1 MPRLILAGDVGG
13 TKTWLGLFSLDGPR
27 LIPREIQR
35 YPTLEFDGLT
45 TLVASF
51 LDQTGAAAQVV
62 AACFGVAGPVQ
73 NNASTLTHVPWM
85 IDGSDL
91 GARFGLRSVW
101 LLNDLVAMAH
111 AIPALT
117 ESELARLQTGVPSTD
132 GSAALIA
139 PGTALGEAC
148 LHQVDGLLIPA
159 PSEGGHTD
167 FAARTPRELDLA
179 KTLIVRN
186 GRVALE
192 DVVSGRGLINL
203 FFLTHQS
210 RKCEARLRPEEPL
223 NVELP
228 AKISAAAL
236 AGACGACVEALDL
249 FVSAL
254 GAAAG
259 NLALRSLATAGVY
272 LGGGIAPHI
281 LPLLQSGPFL
291 DAFRDKGAMRPLL
304 ERMPVSVI
312 LRPDAALLGA
322 AVYARDGLRRGVRT
336 PPASQQLG

>member
-1 MPRLILAGDVGG
+1 MPRLILAGDVGA

-27 LIPREIQR
+27 LTPLATRR
-35 YPTLEFDGLT
+35 YPTLEFDALAT
-45 TLVASF
+45 IVARF
-51 LDQTGAAAQVV
+51 LDQTGAPAQVA

-73 NNASTLTHVPWM
+73 NNASTLTHVPWVVY
-85 IDGSDL
+85 GSDL
-91 GARFGLRSVW
+91 GARFKLRFVW

-111 AIPALT
+111 AIPVLT
-117 ESELARLQTGVPSTD
+117 ESELARLQTGVPPTD

-148 LHQVDGLLIPA
+148 LHRVDGRLVPA

-167 FAARTPRELDLA
+167 FAARTPRELELA
-179 KTLIVRN
+179 RILIARN

-192 DVVSGRGLINL
+192 DVVSGLGLINL
-203 FFLTHQS
+203 FSLTHHS
-210 RKCEARLRPEEPL
+210 RKCEARLRSDGPL
-223 NVELP
+223 DAELP
-228 AKISAAAL
+228 AKISRAAL
-236 AGACGACVEALDL
+236 AGACGACVETLGL
-249 FVSAL
+249 FASAL

-272 LGGGIAPHI
+272 VGGGIAPHI
-281 LPLLQSGPFL
+281 LPILQSGPFL
-291 DAFRDKGAMRPLL
+291 DAFRDKGSMRPLL

-322 AVYARDGLRRGVRT
+322 AVYARDGLRRGAGT
-336 PPASQQLG
+336 PPANRQPG